1 MIFLQVSIFAGFFLS
16 FKNLTNFFFNA
27 CFYGAMVLY
36 CKGVTF
42 MAYFLKKTNNKKGTY
57 LQIYSSFYDPERGHT
72 AHKAYKP
79 IGYVHELQARGIADP
94 ISFYKEEVNKL
105 NQEAKAL
112 KAAKKAKQ
120 ISDDSPEKL
129 IGYFPMKNINDKL
142 SVKKYI
148 DLMQTATDFRFNVFD
163 MLSALVYARLV
174 QPCSKS
180 KTYDEVIPKLFE
192 SYEFSLNQ
200 LYDGLEYIGCEYEKI
215 IEIYNHQIRQMYQF
229 DTSHTYFDCTNFYF
243 EIDREDDFRKKGP
256 SKENR
261 KEPIVGLGL
270 LLDANQIP
278 IGMKLFPGN
287 QSEKPVIRNIIDDLK
302 KRNSVSGR
310 TIQIADKG
318 LNCAENIFHAL
329 KNGDGYIFSRSVKTL
344 PETERTWVL
353 LPNDYRDAKNA
364 AGETLY
370 RIKECVDEFEY
381 KFTVPGTGSLKKFR
395 ITEKRI
401 VTFNPKLAKKQI
413 YEINKEVEKAR
424 LLKASQAKRAEYGDS
439 AKYVIFTAADK
450 KGNDTDGKVKV
461 TMNEELIRKSLEL
474 AGYNMLVTSEISMKD
489 KDVYNAYHNL
499 WRIEES
505 FRIMKSQLDARP
517 VYLQKRDT
525 IVGHFLIC
533 YLAVLLT
540 RLLQF
545 KILKNSYSSE
555 DLFDFIR
562 DFRVAKISDRK
573 YINLSHG
580 TSFIRELSELCGLP
594 LTSYFLNEGD
604 IKKMLSHRF

>member
-1 MIFLQVSIFAGFFLS
+1 
-16 FKNLTNFFFNA
+16 
-27 CFYGAMVLY
+27 
-36 CKGVTF
+36 

-79 IGYVHELQARGIADP
+79 IGYVHELQAKGIEDP
-94 ISFYKEEVNKL
+94 IAFYKEEVIKL
-105 NQEAKAL
+105 NQEL
-112 KAAKKAKQ
+112 KAAKDAKKTKQ

-163 MLSALVYARLV
+163 MISALVYARLV

-180 KTYDEVIPKLFE
+180 KTFDEVIPKLFD
-192 SYEFSLNQ
+192 SYDFSLNQ

-215 IEIYNHQIRQMYQF
+215 IEIYNHQIQQMYRF

-243 EIDREDDFRKKGP
+243 EIDKEDDFRRKGP

-287 QSEKPVIRNIIDDLK
+287 QSEKPVIRNIIQDLK
-302 KRNSVSGR
+302 NRNSVSGR

-329 KNGDGYIFSRSVKTL
+329 KNGDGYIFSKSVKQL
-344 PETERTWVL
+344 PDVEKTWVL
-353 LPNDYRDAKNA
+353 LPNDYRDVTNA
-364 AGETLY
+364 NGEVMY

-381 KFTVPGTGSLKKFR
+381 KFRDSDTGREKKFK

-401 VTFNPKLAKKQI
+401 VTYNPKLAKKQI
-413 YEINKEVEKAR
+413 HEINKEVEKAR
-424 LLKASQAKRAEYGDS
+424 LLKASQAKKSEYGDS
-439 AKYVIFTAADK
+439 AKYVIFTTADK
-450 KGNDTDGKVKV
+450 KGNETDGKIKV
-461 TMNEELIRKSLEL
+461 SMNEELIRKSLEL
-474 AGYNMLVTSEISMKD
+474 AGYNMLVTSEISMSD
-489 KDVYNAYHNL
+489 KAVYDAYHNL

-517 VYLQKRDT
+517 VYLQKEDT

-545 KILKNSYSSE
+545 KILKSSYCSE
-555 DLFDFIR
+555 DLFEFIH

-573 YINLSHG
+573 YINLSRG
-580 TSFIRELSELCGLP
+580 TTFIKEFAALCNLP

>member
-1 MIFLQVSIFAGFFLS
+1 MKRVI
-16 FKNLTNFFFNA
+16 
-27 CFYGAMVLY
+27 
-36 CKGVTF
+36 F

-57 LQIYSSFYDPERGHT
+57 LQIYESFYDPERKGG
-72 AHKAYKP
+72 AHRSYKP
-79 IGYVHELQARGIADP
+79 IGYVHELQAKGIDDP
-94 ISFYKEEVNKL
+94 VAFYKEEVMKL
-105 NQEAKAL
+105 NQQL
-112 KAAKKAKQ
+112 KAAKDARKARQ

-163 MLSALVYARLV
+163 MISALVYARLV
-174 QPCSKS
+174 HPCSKS
-180 KTYDEVIPKLFE
+180 KTFDEVIPKLFD
-192 SYEFSLNQ
+192 SYDFSLNQ

-215 IEIYNHQIRQMYQF
+215 IEIYNHQIKQLYKF

-243 EIDREDDFRKKGP
+243 EIDKEDDLRKKGP

-261 KEPIVGLGL
+261 KAPIIGLGL

-278 IGMKLFPGN
+278 VGMKLFPGN
-287 QSEKPVIRNIIDDLK
+287 QSEKPVIRNIIQDLK
-302 KRNSVSGR
+302 KRNSLSGR
-310 TIQIADKG
+310 TVQIADKG

-329 KNGDGYIFSRSVKTL
+329 KNGDGYIFSRSVKML
-344 PETERTWVL
+344 PEIEKTWVL
-353 LPNDYRDAKNA
+353 LPNDFRDVKNA
-364 AGETLY
+364 NGDIVY
-370 RIKECVDEFEY
+370 RIKECVDDFEY
-381 KFTVPGTGSLKKFR
+381 QFNDSETGKVKKFK

-401 VTFNPKLAKKQI
+401 VTYNPKLAKKQT
-413 YEINKEVEKAR
+413 YEIKKEVEKAR
-424 LLKASQAKRAEYGDS
+424 LLKASQAKKSEYGDS

-450 KGNDTDGKVKV
+450 KGKETDGKIKV
-461 TMNEELIRKSLEL
+461 TMNEKLIKKSLEL
-474 AGYNMLVTSEISMKD
+474 AGYNMLVTSEVSMSG

-517 VYLQKRDT
+517 VYLQKEDT
-525 IVGHFLIC
+525 ITGHFLIC

-545 KILKNSYSSE
+545 KILKNNYCSE
-555 DLFDFIR
+555 DLFEFVH

-573 YINLSHG
+573 YINLSRG
-580 TSFIRELSELCGLP
+580 TAFIKEFSALCNLP
-594 LTSYFLNEGD
+594 LTSYFLNEGE

>member
-1 MIFLQVSIFAGFFLS
+1 
-16 FKNLTNFFFNA
+16 
-27 CFYGAMVLY
+27 MVLY
-36 CKGVTF
+36 YKGVTF

-79 IGYVHELQARGIADP
+79 IGYVHELQAKGIDDP
-94 ISFYKEEVNKL
+94 IAFYKEEVTKL
-105 NQEAKAL
+105 NQEL
-112 KAAKKAKQ
+112 KAAKDAKKAKQ

-163 MLSALVYARLV
+163 MISALVYARLV

-180 KTYDEVIPKLFE
+180 KTFDEVIPKLFD
-192 SYEFSLNQ
+192 SYDFSLNQ

-215 IEIYNHQIRQMYQF
+215 IEIYNHQIQQMYKF

-243 EIDREDDFRKKGP
+243 EIDKEDAFRRKGP

-287 QSEKPVIRNIIDDLK
+287 QSEKPVIRNIIQDLK

-329 KNGDGYIFSRSVKTL
+329 RNGDGYIFSKSVKQL
-344 PETERTWVL
+344 PEVEKTWVL
-353 LPNDYRDAKNA
+353 LPNDYRDVKNA
-364 AGETLY
+364 SGEVLY

-381 KFTVPGTGSLKKFR
+381 KFNDSETGKAKKFK

-401 VTFNPKLAKKQI
+401 VTYNPKLAKKQI

-424 LLKASQAKRAEYGDS
+424 LLKASQAKKSEYGDS

-450 KGNDTDGKVKV
+450 KGNETDGKIKV
-461 TMNEELIRKSLEL
+461 SMNEELIKKSLEL
-474 AGYNMLVTSEISMKD
+474 AGYNMLVTSEISMSD
-489 KDVYNAYHNL
+489 KDVYDAYHNL

-517 VYLQKRDT
+517 VYLQKEDT
-525 IVGHFLIC
+525 IIGHFLIC

-545 KILKNSYSSE
+545 KILKNNYCSE
-555 DLFDFIR
+555 DLFEFVH

-573 YINLSHG
+573 YINLSRG
-580 TSFIRELSELCGLP
+580 TTFIKEFSTLCNLP
-594 LTSYFLNEGD
+594 LTSYFLSDGE

>member
-1 MIFLQVSIFAGFFLS
+1 
-16 FKNLTNFFFNA
+16 
-27 CFYGAMVLY
+27 
-36 CKGVTF
+36 

-57 LQIYSSFYDPERGHT
+57 LQIYSSFYDPQRGHT
-72 AHKAYKP
+72 AHKAYRP
-79 IGYVHELQARGIADP
+79 IGYVHELQAKGIDDP
-94 ISFYKEEVNKL
+94 ISFYKEEVNRL
-105 NQEAKAL
+105 NQEAKAE
-112 KAAKKAKQ
+112 KNAKKEKQ

-163 MLSALVYARLV
+163 LTSALVYARLV

-180 KTYDEVIPKLFE
+180 RTYVEVIPKLFE
-192 SYEFSLNQ
+192 SYDFSLNQ

-215 IEIYNHQIRQMYQF
+215 IEIYNHQIQQMYKF
-229 DTSHTYFDCTNFYF
+229 DTSRTYFDCTNFYF
-243 EIDREDDFRKKGP
+243 EIDKEDDFRRKGP
-256 SKENR
+256 SKENK

-278 IGMKLFPGN
+278 VGMKLFPGN
-287 QSEKPVIRNIIDDLK
+287 QSEKPVIRKVIDDLK

-329 KNGDGYIFSRSVKTL
+329 KNGDGYIFSKSVKQL
-344 PETERTWVL
+344 PEIERTWVL
-353 LPNDYRDAKNA
+353 LPNDYRDIKNDN
-364 AGETLY
+364 GDVLY
-370 RIKECVDEFEY
+370 RVKECVDEFEY
-381 KFTVPGTGSLKKFR
+381 KFNDSETGKIKKFR

-413 YEINKEVEKAR
+413 YEINKEVEKAK
-424 LLKASQAKRAEYGDS
+424 LLNASQAKRSEYGDS
-439 AKYVIFTAADK
+439 AKYVIFTTADK
-450 KGNDTDGKVKV
+450 KGNDTNGKIKV
-461 TMNEELIRKSLEL
+461 TMNEELIKKSLEL
-474 AGYNMLVTSEISMKD
+474 AGYNMLVTSEISMAD
-489 KDVYNAYHNL
+489 KEIYTAYHNL

-525 IVGHFLIC
+525 ITGHFLIC

-545 KILKNSYSSE
+545 KILQNNYCSE
-555 DLFDFIR
+555 DLFEFVR
-562 DFRVAKISDRK
+562 DFRVAKISERK
-573 YINLSHG
+573 YINLSRG
-580 TSFIRELSELCGLP
+580 TAFIKNFATLCDLP
-594 LTSYFLNEGD
+594 LMSYFLSDGE

>member
-1 MIFLQVSIFAGFFLS
+1 
-16 FKNLTNFFFNA
+16 
-27 CFYGAMVLY
+27 
-36 CKGVTF
+36 

-57 LQIYSSFYDPERGHT
+57 LQIYSSFYDPQRGHT

-79 IGYVHELQARGIADP
+79 IGYVHELQAKGIEDP
-94 ISFYKEEVNKL
+94 ISFYKEEVNRL
-105 NQEAKAL
+105 NQEAKVE
-112 KAAKKAKQ
+112 KNAKKEKQ

-148 DLMQTATDFRFNVFD
+148 DLMQTATDFRFNVFY
-163 MLSALVYARLV
+163 MTSALVYARLV

-180 KTYDEVIPKLFE
+180 KTYVEVIPKLFE
-192 SYEFSLNQ
+192 SYDFSLNQ

-215 IEIYNHQIRQMYQF
+215 IEIYNHQIQQMYQF

-243 EIDREDDFRKKGP
+243 EIDKEDDFRRKGP

-287 QSEKPVIRNIIDDLK
+287 QSEKPVIRKVIDDLK

-329 KNGDGYIFSRSVKTL
+329 KNGDGYIFSKSVKQL
-344 PETERTWVL
+344 PEIERTWVL
-353 LPNDYRDAKNA
+353 LSNDYRDIKDNN
-364 AGETLY
+364 GDVLY

-381 KFTVPGTGSLKKFR
+381 KFKDSETGKIKKFK

-413 YEINKEVEKAR
+413 YEINKEVEKAK
-424 LLKASQAKRAEYGDS
+424 LLKASQAKRSEYGDS
-439 AKYVIFTAADK
+439 AKYVIFTTADK
-450 KGNDTDGKVKV
+450 KGNDTNGKIKV
-461 TMNEELIRKSLEL
+461 TMNDDLIKRSLEL
-474 AGYNMLVTSEISMKD
+474 AGYNMLVTSEISMAD
-489 KDVYNAYHNL
+489 KEIYTAYHNL

-505 FRIMKSQLDARP
+505 FRIMKSQLNARP
-517 VYLQKRDT
+517 VYLQKKDT
-525 IVGHFLIC
+525 ITGHFLIC

-545 KILKNSYSSE
+545 KVLKNNHCSE
-555 DLFDFIR
+555 DLFEFVR
-562 DFRVAKISDRK
+562 DFRVAKISERK
-573 YINLSHG
+573 YINLSRG
-580 TSFIRELSELCGLP
+580 TVFIKNFASLCNLP
-594 LTSYFLNEGD
+594 LTSYFLSDGE

>member
-1 MIFLQVSIFAGFFLS
+1 
-16 FKNLTNFFFNA
+16 
-27 CFYGAMVLY
+27 
-36 CKGVTF
+36 
-42 MAYFLKKTNNKKGTY
+42 MAYFLKKTINKKGTY

-79 IGYVHELQARGIADP
+79 VGYVHELQAKGIDDP
-94 ISFYKEEVNKL
+94 IAFYKEEVIKL
-105 NQEAKAL
+105 NQEL
-112 KAAKKAKQ
+112 KAAKDAKKARQ

-163 MLSALVYARLV
+163 MISALVYARLV
-174 QPCSKS
+174 QPCSKA
-180 KTYDEVIPKLFE
+180 KTFDEVIPKLFD
-192 SYEFSLNQ
+192 SYGFSLNQ

-215 IEIYNHQIRQMYQF
+215 IEIYNHQIQQLYKF

-243 EIDREDDFRKKGP
+243 EIDKEDDFRRKGP

-287 QSEKPVIRNIIDDLK
+287 QSEKPVIRNIIQDLK

-329 KNGDGYIFSRSVKTL
+329 KNGDGYIFSKSVKQL
-344 PETERTWVL
+344 PEVEKTWLL
-353 LPNDYRDAKNA
+353 LPNDYRDVKNA
-364 AGETLY
+364 SGEVIY

-381 KFTVPGTGSLKKFR
+381 KFRDSDTGIEKKFK

-401 VTFNPKLAKKQI
+401 VTYNPKLAKKQI

-424 LLKASQAKRAEYGDS
+424 LLKASQAKKSEYGDS
-439 AKYVIFTAADK
+439 AKYVIFTTADK
-450 KGNDTDGKVKV
+450 KGNETDGKIKV
-461 TMNEELIRKSLEL
+461 TMNEELIQKSLEL
-474 AGYNMLVTSEISMKD
+474 AGYNMLVTSEIAMSD
-489 KDVYNAYHNL
+489 KDVYDAYHNL

-517 VYLQKRDT
+517 VYLQKENT
-525 IVGHFLIC
+525 IIGHFLIC

-545 KILKNSYSSE
+545 KILKNNYCSE
-555 DLFDFIR
+555 DLFEFVH

-573 YINLSHG
+573 YINLSRG
-580 TSFIRELSELCGLP
+580 TTFIKEFAALCNLP